1 MLFTLLLFTIGILG
15 YIINRKNIII
25 LFISIEIMLLSI
37 TLLILIASNL
47 YNDLDG
53 LLYGIIILIIAGI
66 ESAIGLSILINYYKL
81 KGSLLID
88 I

>member
-15 YIINRKNIII
+15 YIINRKNIIL

-37 TLLILIASNL
+37 TLLILIGSNL
-47 YNDLDG
+47 YNDLNG
-53 LLYGIIILIIAGI
+53 LLYGIIVLIIAGI

-81 KGSLLID
+81 KGSLLMD

>member
-1 MLFTLLLFTIGILG
+1 MLFTLLLFTIVILV
-15 YIINRKNIII
+15 YIINRKNIIL

-37 TLLILIASNL
+37 TLLILIGSNL
-47 YNDLDG
+47 YNDLNG
-53 LLYGIIILIIAGI
+53 LLYGIIVLIIAGI

-81 KGSLLID
+81 KGSLLMD